1 MPSSILPSALLLAA
15 AVTAAALIAAA
26 GACLETTRRPRLRAV
41 DPATVATLHRLEDR
55 LHHRRR

>member
-15 AVTAAALIAAA
+15 AVTAAALITAA
-26 GACLETTRRPRLRAV
+26 GACLETTRRPRRAV